1 MTNRQMTASAP
12 LGQSA
17 VCRRE
22 QGDSPFTER
31 QFKELESI
39 MHIRRYEA
47 GAYLFWEGEPAEAV
61 YYIRKGHV
69 KLRRTTD
76 DGRDLLLSI
85 LKPGDFLADFD
96 AWDPNHRNS
105 GQAMDD
111 VEAGIIPLPDLE
123 LLLGKDGELAF
134 RFAMW
139 MSMLRRRSESKL
151 CDLIMLGKPGALAST
166 LIRLTNSFGVAQP
179 DGILIRLKLTNTELA
194 ELVGTT
200 RESINRML
208 NTLKNEG
215 VIDMAPGGRLR
226 VLQLD
231 KLRQMAGCP
240 ECPACPKEICSI

>member
-1 MTNRQMTASAP
+1 MPTRQMTAPAGFAP
-12 LGQSA
+12 LA
-17 VCRRE
+17 ACRRE
-22 QGDSPFTER
+22 QGESPFTER
-31 QFKELESI
+31 QLKALESV
-39 MHIRRYEA
+39 MQFRRYET
-47 GAYLFWEGEPAEAV
+47 GAYLFWEGDPAEAV

-85 LKPGDFLADFD
+85 LKPGDFIVDFD

-111 VEAGIIPLPDLE
+111 VEAGIIPLAELE
-123 LLLGKDGELAF
+123 LLLGKDGDLAF

-139 MSMLRRRSESKL
+139 MSMMRRRSESKL

-215 VIDMAPGGRLR
+215 VIDMAPGGKLR
-226 VLQLD
+226 VLQLARL
-231 KLRQMAGCP
+231 KQMAGCP

>member
-1 MTNRQMTASAP
+1 MSTRTMAAP
-12 LGQSA
+12 AGFGPNA
-17 VCRRE
+17 VCRRA
-22 QGDSPFTER
+22 QADHPFTER
-31 QFKELESI
+31 QLMALESI
-39 MHIRRYEA
+39 MHIRRYEE
-47 GAYLFWEGEPAEAV
+47 GAYLFWEGDPAEAV
-61 YYIRKGHV
+61 YCIRKGHV

-85 LKPGDFLADFD
+85 LKPGDFLVDFD
-96 AWDPNHRNS
+96 LWDPNHRNS
-105 GQAMDD
+105 GQAMEE

-123 LLLGKDGELAF
+123 LLLSKDGEFAY

-139 MSMLRRRSESKL
+139 MNLMRRRTESKL

-179 DGILIRLKLTNTELA
+179 DGMLIRLKLTNTELA

-208 NTLKNEG
+208 NTMKNDG
-215 VIDMAPGGRLR
+215 IIDMAPGGRLR
-226 VLQLD
+226 VLQPE

-240 ECPACPKEICSI
+240 DCPACPKEICSI